1 MTTAKRASLHTL
13 FPARQFE
20 LADLRLIHNWPVSF
34 DCASSS
40 ALAYRLGFKLACAF
54 ARGYA
59 VDCSSPHPMNSL
71 WHENGGAPAI
81 VGQGTAARSNNSE
94 PDAPFAQALTVALAL
109 SRRIA

>member
-1 MTTAKRASLHTL
+1 
-13 FPARQFE
+13 
-20 LADLRLIHNWPVSF
+20 
-34 DCASSS
+34 
-40 ALAYRLGFKLACAF
+40 
-54 ARGYA
+54 
-59 VDCSSPHPMNSL
+59 MNSL